1 MDYTMEHSES
11 HISRSTASANARFDM
26 NMFQLVE
33 AIFIGK
39 NCNLRRLE
47 HRNGQLNGWVTELA
61 AYVGCLFKQL

>member
-1 MDYTMEHSES
+1 
-11 HISRSTASANARFDM
+11 M